1 MTQLPTPRLFDHVDL
16 RVRDLAEARRFY
28 DVLMPAL
35 GFTGF
40 STTPMGVAYEARSDH
55 PKPEFFG
62 LIEDPGHVPNG
73 SRLAFWAE
81 TSEQVDRIGQIVQQS
96 GALEFE
102 DAAWCP
108 EYSPSYY
115 AVYFADPCGNRLEVC
130 CRLAR
135 PQNP

>member
-1 MTQLPTPRLFDHVDL
+1 MSTSSASRIFDHVDL

-28 DVLMPAL
+28 DVLLPAL

-40 STTPMGVAYEARSDH
+40 STTPLGVAYEAAHDH

-62 LIEDPGHVPNG
+62 LIEDRGHVPNG
-73 SRLAFWAE
+73 TRLAFRVE
-81 TSEQVDRIGQIVQQS
+81 TSEQVDRVARLARQA
-96 GALEFE
+96 GARGFE

-108 EYSPSYY
+108 EYSPTYY
-115 AVYFADPCGNRLEVC
+115 AVYFADPSGNRLEVC

-135 PQNP
+135 PPRP